1 MAAGWAPILGVNP
14 YNTPPS
20 GKSRSRSFKP
30 GKGYFCNI
38 GYVLYELLVLVSF
51 YLGGHTRLLSM
62 LPSCPRLMS
71 LLGPIRAPKLVY
83 CVIPTLLGSVGYFY
97 VPGLSFRRG
106 LLRFRTLPSRRR
118 VLGYSKRRPAFGTW
132 IDPWRQV
139 WVVYYRR
146 RYGFLVTYL
155 GGNYMIRPPR

>member
-1 MAAGWAPILGVNP
+1 MATGRAPILGVNP

-30 GKGYFCNI
+30 GKGYFFNT

-51 YLGGHTRLLSM
+51 YLGGHTWLLSV
-62 LPSCPRLMS
+62 LPSYLRLMS
-71 LLGPIRAPKLVY
+71 LLGLIRAPKLVY
-83 CVIPTLLGSVGYFY
+83 YMIPTLLGSVGYFY
-97 VPGLSFRRG
+97 VPGLSFYQG
-106 LLRFRTLPSRRR
+106 LLRFRTLPSHWW

-132 IDPWRQV
+132 MDPWRQV

-146 RYGFLVTYL
+146 RYRFLVACL
-155 GGNYMIRPPR
+155 GRNYMIRPPR